1 MLDAVVE
8 GCKTILY
15 WFINLFFEIIN
26 PIVEIMFDNFPS
38 LTKSFGTGATYMA
51 HANFYI
57 PLDYGIG
64 LLAALITIQAT
75 FISIKLII
83 KIFIPTFG

>member
-1 MLDAVVE
+1 MLDSIVE
-8 GCKTILY
+8 GCKIILF

-26 PIVEIMFDNFPS
+26 PVVEILFDNFPTLS
-38 LTKSFGTGATYMA
+38 KSFGSGLEYIA

-57 PLDYGIG
+57 PLDYGLG
-64 LLAALITIQAT
+64 LLVALVTVQGT
-75 FISIKLII
+75 FVGIKLII

>member
-26 PIVEIMFDNFPS
+26 PIVSIMFDNFPT
-38 LTKSFGTGATYMA
+38 LNKSFGTGLEYIAV
-51 HANFYI
+51 ANFFI
-57 PLDYGIG
+57 PLDYGLG
-64 LLAALITIQAT
+64 LLTALLTIQAT
-75 FISIKLII
+75 FVAIKLII